1 MWGKKAGAVRGEGTR
16 RSLKTDANW
25 HFMACLLKQQQQ
37 QQHGWLCKTVKKY
50 DRAVSVSTG
59 RVWSYEGLNSTTGGK
74 KFKKQYLQK
83 QCSTTSLS
91 REGDDKSMT
100 INKQQIG
107 KKKKQNIHCNR
118 LHSLRHTDHRPL
130 TIKKS
135 SPFFYT
141 TRFLREHKSHPNK
154 LWNFHYEITHL
165 IPETICLW
173 KFYTDQKKQNKK
185 SVYFIFHRYLY
196 QSSLPT
202 QRLWYFSKYFPYW
215 VTVCT
220 EQSEPSSKQNDRE
233 A

>member
-50 DRAVSVSTG
+50 DGAVSVSTG

-83 QCSTTSLS
+83 PCSTTSLS

-107 KKKKQNIHCNR
+107 KKNKTKHPLQQAPLTQTHWPP
-118 LHSLRHTDHRPL
+118 STDHKEVQPIL
-130 TIKKS
+130 LYDTFP
-135 SPFFYT
+135 PF
-141 TRFLREHKSHPNK
+141 
-154 LWNFHYEITHL
+154 LWAHCI
-165 IPETICLW
+165 
-173 KFYTDQKKQNKK
+173 
-185 SVYFIFHRYLY
+185 
-196 QSSLPT
+196 
-202 QRLWYFSKYFPYW
+202 
-215 VTVCT
+215 
-220 EQSEPSSKQNDRE
+220 
-233 A
+233 

>member
-1 MWGKKAGAVRGEGTR
+1 MWGKKAGVVRGEGTR

-50 DRAVSVSTG
+50 DGAVSVSTG

-83 QCSTTSLS
+83 PCSTTSLS

-107 KKKKQNIHCNR
+107 KKKKHPLQQA
-118 LHSLRHTDHRPL
+118 PL
-130 TIKKS
+130 TETHWPPSTVIKKS

-141 TRFLREHKSHPNK
+141 TRFLRSSELTASKA
-154 LWNFHYEITHL
+154 EI
-165 IPETICLW
+165 
-173 KFYTDQKKQNKK
+173 
-185 SVYFIFHRYLY
+185 
-196 QSSLPT
+196 SS
-202 QRLWYFSKYFPYW
+202 
-215 VTVCT
+215 
-220 EQSEPSSKQNDRE
+220 
-233 A
+233 